1 VWPTNRRRLDGVKHI
16 QQWTETMVTEQTIP
30 QPAAATGRLRDLL
43 SKLYRKIGISAVAA
57 ALEATKPIQNR
68 KDLPAVLRLKNTKF

>member
-1 VWPTNRRRLDGVKHI
+1 
-16 QQWTETMVTEQTIP
+16 MVTEQSIP
-30 QPAAATGRLRDLL
+30 QPAAATGRSRDLL

-68 KDLPAVLRLKNTKF
+68 KDLPLCSD